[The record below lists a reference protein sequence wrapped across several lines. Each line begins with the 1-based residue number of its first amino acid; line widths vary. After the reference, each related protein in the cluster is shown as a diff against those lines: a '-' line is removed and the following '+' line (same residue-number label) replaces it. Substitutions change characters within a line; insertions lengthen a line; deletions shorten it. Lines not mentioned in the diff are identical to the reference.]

1 MLPPWVELKKTV
13 PKILSVVNSVNPAAS
28 GGNAKSAN
36 AIVIKIDQVKIGR
49 RVHVTPLARFF
60 TMVVIKLIE
69 DIVTET
75 ANNAKCQDDKCCS
88 WLRSKLYSV

>member
-1 MLPPWVELKKTV
+1 MLPPCVELKKTV
-13 PKILSVVNSVNPAAS
+13 PRTLSVVSNTNPAAS
-28 GGNAKSAN
+28 GGNAKSAS
-36 AIVIKIDQVKIGR
+36 AIVISMDQVKTGR

-75 ANNAKCQDDKCCS
+75 ANNANANSDKRCS
-88 WLRSKLYSV
+88 WLRRKLYSV